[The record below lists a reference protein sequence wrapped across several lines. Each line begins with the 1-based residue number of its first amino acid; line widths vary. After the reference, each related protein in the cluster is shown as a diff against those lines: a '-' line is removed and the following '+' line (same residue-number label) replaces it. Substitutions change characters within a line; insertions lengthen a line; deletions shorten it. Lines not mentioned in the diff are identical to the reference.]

1 MLDRCRGL
9 PSDAM
14 TANNSAN
21 ITPQTSPSGGLEGSA
36 ILVTGGGTGIG
47 RACAV
52 RLAADGAAVTI
63 SGRTEAS
70 LSDSVGVINAAA
82 AAAGHGGSARFVTG
96 DVTNEADVQR
106 MIETALEP
114 TGALNGVVANAGGS
128 RGMGPYHLTQTEQF
142 IETLHLNVVGTM
154 LCIKHSVPH
163 MVAAGGGSFV
173 GMSSIAGYV
182 THPYF
187 GAYTVSKAG
196 IEQMMRNAA
205 DEYGA
210 VGLRFNAI
218 RPGFISTEIMAGIPR
233 DSPVYDS
240 YITQTPMGGVGEP
253 EDVAALARFLIGPDS
268 RWITG
273 TSIAVDG
280 GHGLR
285 RGPDFGPFLEPALG
299 ADVMLA
305 KKPFAPAG

>member
-1 MLDRCRGL
+1 
-9 PSDAM
+9 M
-14 TANNSAN
+14 TE
-21 ITPQTSPSGGLEGSA
+21 QTSPSGGLEGTA

-47 RACAV
+47 RACAL

-63 SGRTEAS
+63 SGRTESS
-70 LSDSVGVINAAA
+70 LADAVATITAAA
-82 AAAGHGGSARFVTG
+82 NESGHGGSARLVAG
-96 DVTNEADVQR
+96 DVTAEDDVAR
-106 MIETALEP
+106 MIATALEA
-114 TGALNGVVANAGGS
+114 TGELNGVVANAGGS
-128 RGMGPYHLTQTEQF
+128 RGLGPYHLTQTAQF

-154 LCIKHSVPH
+154 LCVKHAVPH

-173 GMSSIAGYV
+173 GMSSIAGHV

-210 VGLRFNAI
+210 VGLRFNSI
-218 RPGFISTEIMAGIPR
+218 RPGFIATEIMDGIPR
-233 DSPVYDS
+233 DSEVYNS
-240 YITQTPMGGVGEP
+240 YITQTPMGDVGQP
-253 EDVAALARFLIGPDS
+253 EDVAALARFLIGPES

-285 RGPDFGPFLEPALG
+285 RGPDFGPFLEPYLG

-305 KKPFAPAG
+305 RQPQATQET